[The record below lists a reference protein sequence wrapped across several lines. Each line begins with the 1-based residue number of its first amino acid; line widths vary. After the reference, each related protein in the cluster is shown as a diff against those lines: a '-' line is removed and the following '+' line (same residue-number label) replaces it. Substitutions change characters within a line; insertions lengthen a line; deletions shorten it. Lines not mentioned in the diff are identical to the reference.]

1 MRSFVSNNINNA
13 LHLASICFA
22 AVLATAGHATT
33 WYVDSSATG
42 THNGTSWTNAW
53 TAFSQIAGVAPG
65 DTVLISGGAS
75 GSTKTYSFAGDW
87 VPKSGSATAKI
98 AYQIG
103 QDSAHNGTAILNLN
117 GNSLVASSVQHV
129 VISGD
134 AGDGAQHFQANAAGR
149 LIDASGSTDLRVAY
163 LKVPSANKG
172 LAYFNGGTQIEID
185 HCYYYKVVGSS
196 SDDDN
201 AIYFDVSGSTWDVN
215 KIHDCEFHV
224 PRSGDGDGDDIIQS
238 GDSGISVYNNKLIS
252 YASSYPRG
260 QHGDGWQPLGG
271 SYYKFYGNYCQDIA
285 NYALFGDAYY
295 GDFTHFWVYNNI
307 VVLADPTLQAGNA
320 PQGIA
325 IGPDGGDTVSNP
337 TISNVTIANNL
348 IVDYGTHSAIS
359 LWRPPTA
366 PVTSFVNCLVVNN
379 IGVNSDGMQL
389 DPSIATSSNVMGIT
403 TAQAVSDFL
412 SFVDSS
418 STNDYHYKST
428 AQFFAKGQN
437 LFNTFF
443 TTDKDG
449 NTRPASGSWSVGPYE
464 VNGSPTPTP

>member
-98 AYQIG
+98 VYQIG

-134 AGDGAQHFQANAAGR
+134 ARDGAQHFQVNAAGR

-252 YASSYPRG
+252 YASNYPRG

-271 SYYKFYGNYCQDIA
+271 SYYKFYGNYCLDIA
-285 NYALFGDAYY
+285 NYALFGDGYY
-295 GDFTHFWVYNNI
+295 GDLHHFWVYNNI

-320 PQGIA
+320 PQGLA
-325 IGPDGGDTVSNP
+325 IGPDGGDLVASP
-337 TISNVTIANNL
+337 TMDDVFIVNNVIDGYQNKS
-348 IVDYGTHSAIS
+348 GIS
-359 LWRPPTA
+359 LWEPKPGRTTTFINCKVA
-366 PVTSFVNCLVVNN
+366 NNVLVNTS
-379 IGVNSDGMQL
+379 GVQVDSHVQQID
-389 DPSIATSSNVMGIT
+389 NVMGVT
-403 TAQAVSDFL
+403 SAQAQGDFINYAAN
-412 SFVDSS
+412 SGS
-418 STNDYHYKST
+418 NDYHLKGT
-428 AQFFAKGQN
+428 AGGLLAAGAN
-437 LFNTFF
+437 YSSYF
-443 TTDKDG
+443 TIDADG
-449 NTRPASGSWSVGPYE
+449 LPRQQSGNPWDIGPYRF
-464 VNGSPTPTP
+464 